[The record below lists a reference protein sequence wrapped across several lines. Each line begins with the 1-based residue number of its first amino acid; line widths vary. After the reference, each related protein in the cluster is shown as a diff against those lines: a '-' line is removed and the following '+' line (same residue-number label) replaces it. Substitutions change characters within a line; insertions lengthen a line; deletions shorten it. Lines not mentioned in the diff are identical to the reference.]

1 MEAHMNKESFY
12 GNGDFN
18 RNDGDAS
25 GKPYA
30 PSFSSQ
36 ESGEVEEKE
45 SEYIDFNNSNRKLD
59 NYFLTFSSWL

>member
-1 MEAHMNKESFY
+1 MNKEFFY

-18 RNDGDAS
+18 RNDGDAP

-30 PSFSSQ
+30 SSFGTQ
-36 ESGEVEEKE
+36 EGFEIKEEE
-45 SEYIDFNNSNRKLD
+45 QDYIDFNNSNRRLD

>member
-1 MEAHMNKESFY
+1 MNKEYFY

-30 PSFSSQ
+30 SSFSSQ
-36 ESGEVEEKE
+36 ENEQITEEKE
-45 SEYIDFNNSNRKLD
+45 NEYIDFNQSNRRLD

>member
-1 MEAHMNKESFY
+1 MNKEYFY

-18 RNDGDAS
+18 GNDGDAT

-30 PSFSSQ
+30 PSFSTQ
-36 ESGEVEEKE
+36 ESYEVKEEKE
-45 SEYIDFNNSNRKLD
+45 EYTDFNNSNRRLD

>member
-1 MEAHMNKESFY
+1 MNKEGFY

-30 PSFSSQ
+30 PSFGTQ
-36 ESGEVEEKE
+36 ENGEVTQNEE
-45 SEYIDFNNSNRKLD
+45 SEYTDFNKSNKRLD